1 MNAIIASANTV
12 WQDSRGR
19 TVVLVSAA
27 ILIGIVFA
35 FWFGFADLWKRWTQ
49 NEELSHS
56 PILPLVSAWM
66 LWERRDALRQSVGSP
81 ASIGLVAAAGSL
93 FVLFMGVF
101 TGIEVLM
108 HLGLVGVIGSLPL
121 ALGGW
126 SLFWITLVP
135 IAYLLFAVPPP
146 PWVVTVLSGKFQL
159 WSSELGVAAA
169 RALGGT
175 VGLTG
180 NVIRLPNATLQVVE
194 ACSGLNYLF
203 PFLGL
208 GALAAYFYKGPLWQ
222 RGLIF
227 LSTIPITILM
237 NSFRIAVTCWLVE
250 NHGEQ
255 HTEGALHFFEGWV
268 VFVMCIGLLLGIIY
282 VLTLLRGRRGLMTFI
297 GFEDVPPRRPTGTW
311 TQAAFVRNGFV
322 FTALLLIGGVMVHVV
337 GNRAMLVPER
347 LDFATFSFEFDDML
361 AREQAL
367 SEGMEIALAADDYLI
382 ADFVPRDAG
391 PRTPPV
397 NFYAAYL
404 DKLRGDSTWH
414 SPSQCLPGGG
424 WEIASHTI
432 EEVEHPAGGT
442 YAHNRMLIQQE
453 DNRMLVYYWYDQRG
467 RQVADEFIM
476 KYWVLVDSITRQRS
490 DGAMVRLMT
499 HVGQGESLE
508 EAEARLD
515 GMRRR
520 VLGVL
525 PAYVPA

>member
-19 TVVLVSAA
+19 TVLLVAAA

-35 FWFGFADLWKRWTQ
+35 FWFGFQDLWSRWTK

-56 PILPLVSAWM
+56 PILPLVAAWM
-66 LWERRDALRQSVGSP
+66 LWERKDALRQSVGAP
-81 ASIGLVAAAGSL
+81 ASLGLVAAAGSL

-108 HLGLVGVIGSLPL
+108 HLGLVGIIGSLPL

-126 SLFWITLVP
+126 SLFWITLIP
-135 IAYLLFAVPPP
+135 IGYLLFAVPPP

-169 RALGGT
+169 RAMGGT
-175 VGLTG
+175 VGLSG
-180 NVIRLPNATLQVVE
+180 NVIQLPNTKLEVVE

-208 GALAAYFYKGPLWQ
+208 GALAAYFYKGPIWQ
-222 RGLIF
+222 RALIF

-255 HTEGALHFFEGWV
+255 HVEGALHFFEGWV
-268 VFVMCIGLLLGIIY
+268 VFVFCIALLLGVIY
-282 VLTLLRGRRGLMTFI
+282 LFTLARGARGLMTFI
-297 GFEDVPPRRPTGTW
+297 GFEEVPPRRPSGTW
-311 TQAAFVRNGFV
+311 TQAAFLRNGMAL
-322 FTALLLIGGVMVHVV
+322 TALLLVGGLMVHIV
-337 GNRAMLVPER
+337 GNRAMLVPDR
-347 LDFATFSFEFDDML
+347 LDFATFAFEFDDL
-361 AREQAL
+361 AAREQPL
-367 SEGMEIALAADDYLI
+367 SSNMEIALGADDYII
-382 ADFVPRDAG
+382 ADFTPREIGD
-391 PRTPPV
+391 RTPFV
-397 NFYAAYL
+397 NVYAAYL

-414 SPSQCLPGGG
+414 SPQQCLPGGG
-424 WEIASHTI
+424 WEVVSHTI
-432 EEVEHPAGGT
+432 DEVDHPAGHT
-442 YAHNRMLIQQE
+442 YAHNRMLIQQDE
-453 DNRMLVYYWYDQRG
+453 NRMLVYYWYDQRG

-476 KYWVLVDSITRQRS
+476 KYWVLVDSIKRQRS

-499 HVGQGESLE
+499 PVVPGESVAD
-508 EAEARLD
+508 AEARLD
-515 GMRRR
+515 TMRRR
-520 VLGVL
+520 VLDVL
-525 PAYVPA
+525 PAYVPS

>member
-19 TVVLVSAA
+19 TVLLVSAA

-35 FWFGFADLWKRWTQ
+35 FWFGFQDLWARWTK

-56 PILPLVSAWM
+56 PILPLVAGWM
-66 LWERRDALRQSVGSP
+66 LWERKEALQRSVGAP
-81 ASIGLVAAAGSL
+81 ANRGLVAAAGSL
-93 FVLFMGVF
+93 FVMFMGVF

-126 SLFWITLVP
+126 SLFWITLIP

-169 RALGGT
+169 RAMGGT
-175 VGLTG
+175 VGLSG
-180 NVIRLPNATLQVVE
+180 NVIQLPNARLEVVE

-208 GALAAYFYKGPLWQ
+208 GALAAYFYKGPIWQ
-222 RGLIF
+222 RALIF
-227 LSTIPITILM
+227 LATIPITIFM

-268 VFVMCIGLLLGIIY
+268 VFVMCIGPLLDLIY
-282 VLTLLRGRRGLMTFI
+282 IFTLMRGQRGLMTFI
-297 GFEDVPPRRPTGTW
+297 GFEEVPPRRPTGTW
-311 TQAAFVRNGFV
+311 SQAAFVRNGAIL
-322 FTALLLIGGVMVHVV
+322 TGLLLFAGFMVHVV
-337 GNRAMLVPER
+337 GNRAMIVPDR
-347 LDFATFSFEFDDML
+347 LDFATFTFEFDDL
-361 AREQAL
+361 SAREQAL
-367 SEGMEIALAADDYLI
+367 SSNMEIALGADDYLI
-382 ADFVPRDAG
+382 ADFVPRDDA
-391 PRTPPV
+391 RTPPV

-424 WEIASHTI
+424 WEIATHTI
-432 EEVEHPAGGT
+432 EEVEHPNGST
-442 YAHNRMLIQQE
+442 YAHNRMLIQQD

-476 KYWVLVDSITRQRS
+476 KYWVLVDSIKRQRS

-499 HVGQGESLE
+499 YVGPNESVE

-520 VLGVL
+520 VLTVL